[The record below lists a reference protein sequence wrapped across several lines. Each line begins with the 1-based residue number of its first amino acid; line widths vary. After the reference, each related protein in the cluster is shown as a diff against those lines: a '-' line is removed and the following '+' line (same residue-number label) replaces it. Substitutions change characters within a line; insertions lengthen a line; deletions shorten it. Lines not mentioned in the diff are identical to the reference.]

1 MLSKT
6 LRVMKFFL
14 DSDYNHGVFL
24 FCFVLLLHVIV
35 LVLVLVIV
43 KLTDVW
49 EHGKDG
55 SRVPAAKLAPHGG
68 VEFVTLF

>member
-1 MLSKT
+1 M
-6 LRVMKFFL
+6 VFFL
-14 DSDYNHGVFL
+14 F
-24 FCFVLLLHVIV
+24 FVLLLHVIV

-55 SRVPAAKLAPHGG
+55 SRVPAAKLAAHGG

>member
-1 MLSKT
+1 MLCRCW
-6 LRVMKFFL
+6 L
-14 DSDYNHGVFL
+14 YQHGPTDL
-24 FCFVLLLHVIV
+24 SPEPFCFVLLLHVIV

-55 SRVPAAKLAPHGG
+55 SRVPAAKLAAHGG

>member
-1 MLSKT
+1 M
-6 LRVMKFFL
+6 
-14 DSDYNHGVFL
+14 VF

-55 SRVPAAKLAPHGG
+55 SRVPAAKLAAHGG